1 MPFNFMKD
9 SMMSDDDTR
18 FVKLCES
25 IEDCIREIDDGEGK
39 YSDLEIMQ
47 AINFVG
53 FNFFRDDW
61 EEFKKID
68 SSQDSSFEIPG
79 KIDGKNLVN

>member
-1 MPFNFMKD
+1 MPFNFMKN
-9 SMMSDDDTR
+9 SMMSDDER
-18 FVKLCES
+18 FTKLCES
-25 IEDCIREIDDGEGK
+25 IEDSIREVDDGEGK
-39 YSDLEIMQ
+39 YSDLEVMQ
-47 AINFVG
+47 AINFVA

-68 SSQDSSFEIPG
+68 SSRESSFEISR